1 MSAPAV
7 GAGACLLA
15 IETSC
20 DETAAAVVRG
30 GREVLSSVVHTQ
42 IPLHRRFGG
51 VVPEIASRNHVEM
64 LPAVVSQALEQ
75 AGCAGGA
82 GLDGVAATC
91 GPGLVGALL
100 TGLSFAKAYAYARQ
114 LPFAGVNHI
123 AAHIAAN
130 YLAWPDL
137 APPFVC
143 LVASGGHTHIVAVEG
158 YDAFRLI
165 GRTRDDAA
173 GEALDKVAR
182 ALGLPYPGGPA
193 LEALAREGDPHA
205 VRFHSALHD
214 DDGFD
219 FSFSGLKT
227 AAVNRLHTAAQRGE
241 ALRAADV
248 AASFQF
254 AVVEALASRAVRA
267 AARFGGARPTLAL
280 AGGVS
285 ANGALRAALNERCGR
300 AGVRFCCPAQ
310 DCCTDNAAMVGAA
323 GYHRLRLHGADG
335 LDLNAVPNLAI
346 AR

>member
-100 TGLSFAKAYAYARQ
+100 TGLSFAKAYAYARR

-143 LVASGGHTHIVAVEG
+143 LVASGGHTHVVAVEG
-158 YDAFRLI
+158 
-165 GRTRDDAA
+165 
-173 GEALDKVAR
+173 
-182 ALGLPYPGGPA
+182 
-193 LEALAREGDPHA
+193 
-205 VRFHSALHD
+205 
-214 DDGFD
+214 
-219 FSFSGLKT
+219 
-227 AAVNRLHTAAQRGE
+227 
-241 ALRAADV
+241 
-248 AASFQF
+248 
-254 AVVEALASRAVRA
+254 
-267 AARFGGARPTLAL
+267 
-280 AGGVS
+280 
-285 ANGALRAALNERCGR
+285 
-300 AGVRFCCPAQ
+300 
-310 DCCTDNAAMVGAA
+310 
-323 GYHRLRLHGADG
+323 
-335 LDLNAVPNLAI
+335 
-346 AR
+346 